1 MNNMFLSQSKDQVAF
16 ISHVSLL
23 TVTVYSLT
31 LIISTQCILS
41 LLSSPPSVF
50 SHSYHLHPNLHLYLP
65 VSERQEHEKKK
76 GRENQN

>member
-1 MNNMFLSQSKDQVAF
+1 MFPYQLE
-16 ISHVSLL
+16 L
-23 TVTVYSLT
+23 
-31 LIISTQCILS
+31 CN
-41 LLSSPPSVF
+41 VF